1 MIPRHSDDTTIG
13 LALSRRRAPVSRR
26 RFLAATGAAALGL
39 TVSACSGPLPGPYE
53 APPPDPAAAGNTGE
67 KADIV
72 YQDWRTEW
80 FPPMANRMLEIF
92 HERHPNIRVYFTLD
106 PENLEERMPVDFEA
120 GRAPDVFAGCCT
132 FFPTW
137 AKRGYTLDL
146 RPLVA
151 DLDQADIADW
161 DPVQY
166 AALFTR
172 DGVQYALPKYHG
184 ALALYY
190 NKDAFDDAR
199 VAYPDASWNDDD
211 YQDAMRRLTTDTKN
225 DNQADRWGSIFDISW
240 DRVQTH
246 VNAFGGHFVDPAD
259 SSRCLMGE
267 PPALAAMEWLRAR
280 MWDDKTMATPLDV
293 QNQLPRQAFALG
305 RTAMDEDGSWS
316 LRDILQESRFRLGVA
331 PMPAGP
337 ARRAA
342 LAGTD
347 GFGIYADTRY
357 PEASWELLKFLVGK
371 DYGRAM
377 AQAQFLQPA
386 RESLVDEWIG
396 FIRAEYPE
404 QTRDVDLAAFADG
417 HRQGYSVIAEIFL
430 NMEAAQ
436 RIAYA
441 AWDKLY
447 TLGQADTDIMVTAA
461 AQIQQ
466 AQDAG

>member
-1 MIPRHSDDTTIG
+1 MT
-13 LALSRRRAPVSRR
+13 L
-26 RFLAATGAAALGL
+26 GACA
-39 TVSACSGPLPGPYE
+39 GPLPGTPYE
-53 APPPDPAAAGNTGE
+53 APPPNPAAAGATGE
-67 KADIV
+67 KAEIV

-80 FPPMANRMLEIF
+80 FPPMANRMLAEF
-92 HERHPNIRVYFTLD
+92 HEQHPNIRVYFTLD

-132 FFPTW
+132 FFPAW
-137 AKRGYTLDL
+137 ARRGYTMDL

-151 DLDQADIADW
+151 ADLDRAVIADW
-161 DPVQY
+161 DPIQY

-190 NKDAFDDAR
+190 NKDAFDDVG
-199 VAYPDASWNDDD
+199 VAYPDATWNDDD
-211 YQDAMRRLTTDTKN
+211 YQDAMRRLTTNTQS

-240 DRVQTH
+240 DRIQVH

-259 SSRCLMGE
+259 PSRCLMGE

-280 MWDDKTMATPLDV
+280 MWDDRTMATQLDV
-293 QNQLPRQAFALG
+293 QNRLPRQAFALG
-305 RTAMDEDGSWS
+305 RTAMVEDGSWS
-316 LRDILQESRFRLGVA
+316 LRDILQESRFRLGIA
-331 PMPAGP
+331 PLPAGP
-337 ARRAA
+337 ARRAT

-347 GFGIYADTRY
+347 GFGIYANTRY
-357 PEASWELLKFLVGK
+357 PDASWELLKFLVSK

-386 RESLVDEWIG
+386 RESLVDEWVA

-404 QTRDVDLAAFADG
+404 QTRDVNLAAFADG
-417 HRQGYSVIAEIFL
+417 HRLGYSVIAEIFP

-436 RIAYA
+436 RIAYD

-447 TLGQADTDIMVTAA
+447 TLGQADTEIMVEAA

-466 AQDAG
+466 AQDVA